1 MGRRTARQVDN
12 RGQKLDRVAQR
23 PAAPGA
29 AVRRYRTD
37 AAATLREPCRMT
49 DAEAAVLE
57 AARKWIAAKGEML
70 VADVRLGDPAGT
82 ERDLDQAEYE
92 LTQAVYRLLGR
103 TSRWHA
109 CD

>member
-37 AAATLREPCRMT
+37 AAAMLREPCRMT

-57 AARKWIAAKGEML
+57 AARKWIAAKEEML
-70 VADVRLGDPAGT
+70 AADVRLEDPAET
-82 ERDLDQAEYE
+82 QRDYDQAKYD
-92 LTQAVYRLLGR
+92 LMSAVYRLLGR
-103 TSRWHA
+103 EPRMPRE
-109 CD
+109 

>member
-1 MGRRTARQVDN
+1 MGRRTARKVDN

-37 AAATLREPCRMT
+37 AAAMLREPCRMT

-57 AARKWIAAKGEML
+57 AARKWIAAKEEML
-70 VADVRLGDPAGT
+70 APMCGWKIPPKPSGIMTKRNT
-82 ERDLDQAEYE
+82 
-92 LTQAVYRLLGR
+92 T
-103 TSRWHA
+103 
-109 CD
+109 